1 MLWDRKQRR
10 LLLCEILHLCVV
22 VPPFA
27 DQNTQVDWPA
37 GEQSRVSWQD
47 LVTVAIFFRLYHV
60 VRFVYSQSSYL
71 LPSAHFFT
79 YFPLRR
85 LEGVYNSPKFIILA
99 QMTISPFKTIMVVS
113 ATIMLLSGL
122 LFHIV
127 ERSANSSLSIIDG
140 PWFIAV
146 TQLTV
151 GYGDTLPKTDLGRL
165 LAMGPGLC
173 AMLTLSLVMTYSMM
187 YMEMTMNQ
195 KNLASELTHRAYL
208 RDKLASLTATFLQR
222 WWRLKLSRK
231 RKFDSERLKRL
242 LEYKSVHDL
251 FKRKFALILQG
262 SPPELDSHIRTIHK
276 KIEQLFGEICSE
288 LNGLPRYSAK
298 AGSFSTEKFNLVAKI
313 LVIKQAFLR
322 CRLIGTKEKKE
333 IRGRRSMPPI
343 RRKHKRSSIVEKKAS
358 DMAVKRLK
366 VRLSVM
372 PSAESLESMPSD
384 PEVLRKK
391 NRRSSLQ

>member
-1 MLWDRKQRR
+1 M
-10 LLLCEILHLCVV
+10 I

-27 DQNTQVDWPA
+27 EQNTQVDWPA
-37 GEQSRVSWQD
+37 GEPSRVSWQD
-47 LVTVAIFFRLYHV
+47 LVTVAVFFRLYHV
-60 VRFVYSQSSYL
+60 VRFVYSQSPYL

-79 YFPLRR
+79 YFPLSR
-85 LEGVYNSPKFIILA
+85 LQGIYNSPKFIVLA
-99 QMTISPFKTIMVVS
+99 QMTTSPFKTITVVS
-113 ATIMLLSGL
+113 VTIMILSGL
-122 LFHIV
+122 LFHMI
-127 ERSANSSLSIIDG
+127 ERSAYPSLLIYDG

-151 GYGDTLPKTDLGRL
+151 GYGDILPKTDLGRL
-165 LAMGPGLC
+165 IAMGPGLC
-173 AMLTLSLVMTYSMM
+173 AMLTLTLVVAYFLM
-187 YMEMTMNQ
+187 YMKMTMDQ
-195 KNLASELTHRAYL
+195 KNLASELTHRGYL
-208 RDKLASLTATFLQR
+208 RDKLANLTATFLQR

-251 FKRKFALILQG
+251 FKLKFALILQG
-262 SPPELDSHIRTIHK
+262 THPELDSNISTFHK
-276 KIEQLFGEICSE
+276 KTEQLFGEICSE
-288 LNGLPRYSAK
+288 LKELPRYSAK

-372 PSAESLESMPSD
+372 PSAESLESVPSD